1 MASKEEQVSKED
13 LVKAI
18 HRQLAPYSS
27 SSVLISDLVKML
39 LEKEKISCTHQEVLQ
54 ILSESVPERL
64 SIYLGNS
71 GSLSLA
77 TKLDYI
83 RQR

>member
-1 MASKEEQVSKED
+1 MASKEEQVSEDD

-18 HRQLAPYSS
+18 YRQLSQYGGTSI
-27 SSVLISDLVKML
+27 LISSLVKAL

-54 ILSESVPERL
+54 ILSKLVPELL
-64 SIYLGNS
+64 SVYVSNS
-71 GSLSLA
+71 GSLSLT
-77 TKLDYI
+77 TKIEY